1 MCKYFF
7 WSFNRVCVL
16 AKALSPNFS
25 IVFWWKILRGL
36 TQKPAN
42 CMKICGIVRVHQTQE
57 AYRVDEIQSTYF
69 EMDEAPSRI
78 LFYLLV
84 YKLRVH

>member
-1 MCKYFF
+1 
-7 WSFNRVCVL
+7 
-16 AKALSPNFS
+16 
-25 IVFWWKILRGL
+25 
-36 TQKPAN
+36 
-42 CMKICGIVRVHQTQE
+42 MKICGIVRVHQTQE

-84 YKLRVH
+84 YKLRVHWRSKLVDIYSNTSLCTPASGTVIIFFGVIRTEWLMSFRI